1 MEQNVYVF
9 RPKIPQS
16 WCVPWNAFFD
26 AIRAGACHALGPETL
41 AAFTNAEAETIGTTK
56 VMVMTGAARDISVAR
71 QDLVI
76 EQKLTDFRFFRIKSD
91 EIIVRQRP
99 WKIGR
104 KGGQSDAE
112 GKDMKQAI
120 HGFILAVAGALA
132 SPVLAEI
139 ETARDLMEA
148 GRFEEAMQEF
158 LPAARSGNADAE
170 ELIGVMYAL
179 GLGVERDPE
188 RAFEW
193 YLRSSLKGH
202 PGAQSGLGWYYELGL
217 GMPAP
222 DLVRAYLWYGL
233 STIGGDPDAAISLEE
248 IQKKM
253 TQDEIDRAE
262 VLINDYKPWMYP
274 FR

>member
-1 MEQNVYVF
+1 M
-9 RPKIPQS
+9 
-16 WCVPWNAFFD
+16 A
-26 AIRAGACHALGPETL
+26 
-41 AAFTNAEAETIGTTK
+41 
-56 VMVMTGAARDISVAR
+56 
-71 QDLVI
+71 
-76 EQKLTDFRFFRIKSD
+76 
-91 EIIVRQRP
+91 
-99 WKIGR
+99 
-104 KGGQSDAE
+104 
-112 GKDMKQAI
+112 
-120 HGFILAVAGALA
+120 ILAVLAALA
-132 SPVLAEI
+132 TPVWAEI
-139 ETARDLMEA
+139 EEARDLMEE
-148 GRFEEAMQEF
+148 GRFVEAREAL

-233 STIGGDPDAAISLEE
+233 SSIGGDPDAVDSLEE
-248 IQKKM
+248 IQRRM
-253 TQDEIDRAE
+253 TQEEIDRAQ